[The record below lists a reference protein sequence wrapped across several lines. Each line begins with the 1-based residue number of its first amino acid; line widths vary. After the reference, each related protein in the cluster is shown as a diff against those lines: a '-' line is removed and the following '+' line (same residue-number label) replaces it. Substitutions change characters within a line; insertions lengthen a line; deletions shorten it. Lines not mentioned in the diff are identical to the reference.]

1 MVKNW
6 SIVNIQDGIAWRI
19 IGFCGSSGSNDKR
32 YVLHSTASVPHT
44 VSRTAIGQVSKL
56 DPGAKRV
63 SPRGKTGGIG

>member
-1 MVKNW
+1 VADHR
-6 SIVNIQDGIAWRI
+6 VLRI

-56 DPGAKRV
+56 DPEEEHV
-63 SPRGKTGGIG
+63 NPRGKTGGT